1 MITEGGGMIDVELRN
16 VSKEFS
22 GVKAVDDVSL
32 QVHQGEFLTLLGPS
46 GCGKTTT
53 LRMIAGLEMP
63 TAGTV
68 FIRNE
73 EVTDLPP
80 YARNASLMFQNYALF
95 PHKDIFHNIAFGL
108 KYRERDMPKEER
120 GRRVKE
126 ALDLV
131 HLPGLEAR
139 YPRQLSGGQQQRVA
153 LARALVVE
161 PAVLLLDEPLSNLDL
176 KLREKM
182 RVELKQIQEQIGI
195 TFVFVTHDQEEAL
208 MLSDRIG
215 VMEKGKIVQL
225 DTPRGVYE
233 KPRSRFV
240 GEFIG
245 QSNFLQG
252 RVVRASAL
260 GADIEID
267 SGLAFRVPA
276 DRNLSIGDTGIAQI
290 RAERVRVHRQR
301 PLESIDNAFSAT
313 VERGVYVGDT
323 FQYFVRLDTAD
334 LIMAIHPASN
344 ELPFT
349 RNEAVWI
356 CFDPKDIVWLRGG
369 S

>member
-1 MITEGGGMIDVELRN
+1 MIDVELRN
-16 VSKEFS
+16 VSKEFG
-22 GVKAVDDVSL
+22 GVQAVDDVSL
-32 QVHQGEFLTLLGPS
+32 QVHRGEFLTLLGPS

-63 TAGTV
+63 TAGKV
-68 FIRNE
+68 FIRDE
-73 EVTDLPP
+73 DVTALPP

-95 PHKDIFHNIAFGL
+95 PHKNIFHNIAFGL
-108 KYRERDMPKEER
+108 KYRERDMPKDER
-120 GRRVKE
+120 ARRVRE
-126 ALDLV
+126 VLGLV
-131 HLPGLEAR
+131 HLPGIEER

-195 TFVFVTHDQEEAL
+195 TFIFVTHDQEEAL

-215 VMEKGKIVQL
+215 VMEKGQVVQL

-245 QSNFLQG
+245 QSNFLEG
-252 RVVRASAL
+252 RVVRVSPL
-260 GADIEID
+260 GAEIELD

-276 DRNLSIGDTGIAQI
+276 DLPLSSGDAGIAQI
-290 RAERVRVHRQR
+290 RAERVQVHRQR
-301 PLESIDNAFSAT
+301 PADTADNVLSGK

-323 FQYFVRLDTAD
+323 FQYFVRLDSSD

-349 RNEAVWI
+349 REEAVWI
-356 CFDPKDIVWLRGG
+356 CFDPNDIVWLKGG

>member
-1 MITEGGGMIDVELRN
+1 MIDVELRN
-16 VSKEFS
+16 VSKEFG
-22 GVKAVDDVSL
+22 GVKAVDEVSF

-53 LRMIAGLEMP
+53 LRMIAGLEIP
-63 TAGTV
+63 TAGKV
-68 FIRNE
+68 FIRDE
-73 EVTDLPP
+73 EVTALPP

-95 PHKDIFHNIAFGL
+95 PHKNIFNNIAFGL
-108 KYRERDMPKEER
+108 KYRERDMPKDER
-120 GRRVKE
+120 ARRVRE
-126 ALDLV
+126 VLDLV
-131 HLPGLEAR
+131 HLPGIEAR

-153 LARALVVE
+153 LARALVVK

-195 TFVFVTHDQEEAL
+195 TFIFVTHDQEEAL

-215 VMEKGKIVQL
+215 VMEKGQVVQL

-233 KPRSRFV
+233 TPRSRFV

-245 QSNFLQG
+245 QSNFLEG
-252 RVVRASAL
+252 RVVRIDPS
-260 GADIEID
+260 GADIEVD

-276 DRNLSIGDTGIAQI
+276 DLQLAVGDSGIAQI
-290 RAERVRVHRQR
+290 RAERVQVHRQR
-301 PLESIDNAFSAT
+301 PADTVNNVLSGK
-313 VERGVYVGDT
+313 VERGVYVGDA
-323 FQYFVRLDTAD
+323 FQYFVRLDSSD
-334 LIMAIHPASN
+334 LIMAIHPASS
-344 ELPFT
+344 ESPFS
-349 RNEAVWI
+349 REDAVWI
-356 CFDPKDIVWLRGG
+356 CFDPNDMVWLKGG

>member
-1 MITEGGGMIDVELRN
+1 MIDIELKN
-16 VSKEFS
+16 VSKEFG

-32 QVHQGEFLTLLGPS
+32 QVHRGEFLTLLGPS

-53 LRMIAGLEMP
+53 LRMIAGLEIP
-63 TAGTV
+63 TTGNV

-73 EVTDLPP
+73 DVTPLPP

-95 PHKDIFHNIAFGL
+95 PHKNIHQNIAFGL

-120 GRRVKE
+120 ARRVKG

-131 HLPGLEAR
+131 HLPGIEAR

-195 TFVFVTHDQEEAL
+195 TFIFVTHDQEEAL

-215 VMEKGKIVQL
+215 VMEKGRIVQL

-233 KPRSRFV
+233 RPQSRFV

-245 QSNFLQG
+245 QSNFLEG
-252 RVVRASAL
+252 RVVRVEHVGSE
-260 GADIEID
+260 IETD
-267 SGLAFRVPA
+267 SGLTFRVPA
-276 DRNLSIGDTGIAQI
+276 DLQLSSSERGIAQI
-290 RAERVRVHRQR
+290 RAERLQVHQQR
-301 PLESIDNAFSAT
+301 PPASAGNILT
-313 VERGVYVGDT
+313 GKVERGVYVGDT
-323 FQYFVRLDTAD
+323 FQYYIRLDSSD
-334 LIMAIHPASN
+334 LLMAIQPASGG
-344 ELPFT
+344 LTFT
-349 RNEAVWI
+349 REEAVWI
-356 CFDPKDIVWLRGG
+356 SFDPNDIVWMRGE